1 LSREQLSCRIRK
13 ISVSA
18 TPEELVRQSLLTW
31 MIEKQGYPPE
41 NLAIEKGLHQM
52 PHFSVSSEGVPE
64 RRADIVCFS
73 KDIHPSYSL
82 YPLLLIECKAT
93 DLSSKVKNQ
102 IIGYNHHLKA
112 FFVSIANQQEIQT
125 GWYDLS
131 SKQYRFISGLPPYD
145 SLLSSLTRV
154 Q

>member
-1 LSREQLSCRIRK
+1 
-13 ISVSA
+13 
-18 TPEELVRQSLLTW
+18 

-52 PHFSVSSEGVPE
+52 PHLSAPSRQIPE

-73 KDIHPSYSL
+73 KNIHPSYSL
-82 YPLLLIECKAT
+82 YPLLLIECKAIR
-93 DLSSKVKNQ
+93 LSSKAKNQ

-112 FFVSIANQQEIQT
+112 YFVSIANQHEIQT

-131 SKQYRFISGLPPYD
+131 SKQYRFI
-145 SLLSSLTRV
+145 
-154 Q
+154 